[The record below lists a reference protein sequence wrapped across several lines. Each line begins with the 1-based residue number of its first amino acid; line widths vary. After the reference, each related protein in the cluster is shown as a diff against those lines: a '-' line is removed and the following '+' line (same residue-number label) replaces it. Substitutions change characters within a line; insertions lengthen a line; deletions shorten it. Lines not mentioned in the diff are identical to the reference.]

1 MRTSPEL
8 ADEAVHIVS
17 ALQIAGF
24 SHVVGSL
31 WHVDDTI
38 GASVAQGVYE
48 SLGTGDGALDVD
60 RTAEALHSTVCA
72 LRDTYPQTPSLW
84 ACQVHAGP

>member
-1 MRTSPEL
+1 MGAHLP
-8 ADEAVHIVS
+8 
-17 ALQIAGF
+17 
-24 SHVVGSL
+24 HVVSSR

-38 GASVAQGVYE
+38 GASVAHDVYE
-48 SLGTGDGALDVD
+48 ALGTGDGELDVD

-72 LRDTYPQTPSLW
+72 LRDRYPQNPSLW